1 MYLSEG
7 VENSDFGFVRILISY
22 KSGNR
27 PLLSHLYKVRSVM
40 LLVFLSFNYFSK
52 MYKLAE
58 LSCETLGLSGQ
69 DKTDC
74 TVNTYPAC

>member
-22 KSGNR
+22 KSANR

-40 LLVFLSFNYFSK
+40 LLVFCHLIILVKRTNWLNCHVRPLVFQVK
-52 MYKLAE
+52 IK
-58 LSCETLGLSGQ
+58 Q
-69 DKTDC
+69 
-74 TVNTYPAC
+74 TVP